1 MAQEDIG
8 SKTLM
13 KGTCMHCNQEFF
25 GVSVCPNDGHPVQM
39 AKEDPLVGNI
49 LADRFEVLAKLGEG
63 GMSAVYKARHMLMD
77 RIVAIKLLFASDIQS
92 LKRFQLEAKLA
103 CNLNHI
109 NIVSVF
115 DFGVSNKGQPYLVMD
130 YLEGRSLGDCVKV
143 DGPMQLDRAL
153 GIFTQACDA
162 LTYAHKRDVIH
173 RDLKPSNFM
182 LVLDDN
188 YSELLKVVDFGI
200 AKQMSFEDAA
210 GQGLTK
216 TGEVFGSPLYMAPEQ
231 CLGRRLDARADI
243 YSMGCVM
250 YEVLTGTPPL
260 VGMNALDT
268 LHKHINEDPQPF
280 AVANPRCA
288 NLPPMLERL
297 VFKALARDVDQRYQ
311 SMLEL
316 WTDLEVLR
324 HAAKSSSGRQGP
336 VAVPQVSPSPP
347 SMSPQ
352 MINTIPQGMVPPV
365 MQSESLRPT
374 MPPVNREDPSAAAP
388 PFYGQGQTRAPGQGM
403 TGAQTPQ
410 RGAVNPAAGQANT
423 GRGQAMPSP
432 YVQGATGPHIAH
444 DGNMPPQDATV
455 ISSKMQAIQAPSPG
469 ATNSQSFTNQL
480 PSNPAPPS
488 SAHTYEQETQPLPP
502 RGNASPGMS
511 NSRLSSMGA
520 GHSPPSQF
528 SGPGRGGTGGASH
541 RGSDGSRTN
550 MLRAKASRQ
559 LPIVPIIIGVVAV
572 VVIAGLGA
580 FLLLNH
586 SSAKT
591 DMSNFGHTATHPPSG
606 QQAHPATAGGG
617 NWQEAMSA
625 GAKLLEDANYKAA
638 FVKLSEAKEKAQG
651 HPLDGEYAQLL
662 ALFGQAASKTD
673 HFQEA
678 IDALTQAQSIFGKS
692 NTPQDQLAT
701 AACKNCL
708 GLVYINQMDYDN
720 AKAFI
725 NEAKEIRDKLG
736 KPEDK
741 ADSGQG
747 LARMY
752 NRFQSRAGAFGTDQS
767 IKLLQDALTQ
777 RGTDPAFVV
786 ECTNDMGFTYLNKS
800 ELKQARYYY
809 NQALAKAKA
818 NFGVQHPLYA
828 DAEVG
833 LGILDTNDGNIS
845 KAKQEFNEA
854 LKTRQDAYGEN
865 TIKVSEVYACLGN
878 IAYLENN
885 YDEAKNYYEKAL
897 AIKKD
902 LLGPDNIE
910 FKRND
915 ATYHQRLN
923 ALAAKHG
930 KH

>member
-1 MAQEDIG
+1 VAQEDIG

-25 GVSVCPNDGHPVQM
+25 GVSICPNDGQPIQM
-39 AKEDPLVGNI
+39 TKEDPLVGNI

-143 DGPMQLDRAL
+143 DGPMHLDRAL

-260 VGMNALDT
+260 VGVNALDT
-268 LHKHINEDPQPF
+268 LHKHINEDPLPF
-280 AVANPRCA
+280 AITNPRCA

-336 VAVPQVSPSPP
+336 VPVPQVSPSPP
-347 SMSPQ
+347 SVSPQ
-352 MINTIPQGMVPPV
+352 MINTIPQGMIPPV
-365 MQSESLRPT
+365 MASESLRPT
-374 MPPVNREDPSAAAP
+374 MPPVNRDDPNAAAP
-388 PFYGQGQTRAPGQGM
+388 PFYGQSQTRPPGL
-403 TGAQTPQ
+403 TGALPQQMPQQAPQ
-410 RGAVNPAAGQANT
+410 RGAVNPGQGQSDAV
-423 GRGQAMPSP
+423 RGHAMPQP
-432 YVQGATGPHIAH
+432 YLQNATGPQVSH
-444 DGNMPPQDATV
+444 GVPVPPQDATV
-455 ISSKMQAIQAPSPG
+455 ISSKMQAIQAQAPASG
-469 ATNSQSFTNQL
+469 TVNSQSHTDQL
-480 PSNPAPPS
+480 S
-488 SAHTYEQETQPLPP
+488 Q
-502 RGNASPGMS
+502 RGNPTPGMS
-511 NSRLSSMGA
+511 NSRIAGMG
-520 GHSPPSQF
+520 GTQSKQPQNPPSQF
-528 SGPGRGGTGGASH
+528 SGSGRGATGGAQ
-541 RGSDGSRTN
+541 SRSGDASRSN
-550 MLRAKASRQ
+550 MLRAKATRQ
-559 LPIVPIIIGVVAV
+559 LPIVPIAVTAVAV
-572 VVIAGLGA
+572 LAVGGVGA
-580 FLLLNH
+580 YFLLNH
-586 SSAKT
+586 QSSKP
-591 DMSNFGHTATHPPSG
+591 DMSSFGHTAAHPQTAPPSVP
-606 QQAHPATAGGG
+606 PAAGGG
-617 NWQEAMSA
+617 NWQEPMAA

-638 FVKLSEAKEKAQG
+638 FSKLSEAKDKAHG
-651 HPLDGEYAQLL
+651 HPLDAEYAQLL

-678 IDALTQAQSIFGKS
+678 IDALTQAQSIFRKYS
-692 NTPQDQLAT
+692 TPQDELAT

-725 NEAKEIRDKLG
+725 NEAKSLRDKYG
-736 KPEDK
+736 KPDDK
-741 ADSGQG
+741 ADSNQA

-777 RGTDPAFVV
+777 RGTDPAFDV
-786 ECTNDMGFTYLNKS
+786 ECTNDMGFTYLNKG

-809 NQALAKAKA
+809 NQAFAKAKA
-818 NFGVQHPLYA
+818 NFGAQHPLYA

-833 LGILDTNDGNIS
+833 LGILDTNDGNIV
-845 KAKQEFNEA
+845 KAKQEFNDA
-854 LKTRQDAYGEN
+854 LKTRQEAYGEN

-885 YDEAKNYYEKAL
+885 YEQAKTCYENAL

-902 LLGPDNIE
+902 LLGANNIE

-923 ALAAKHG
+923 ALAAKRG
-930 KH
+930 KQ